1 MTNSLAYPS
10 RTARLTA
17 RSATD
22 APLILTVP
30 GLGSSGPTHWQSAWE
45 SSLDLDVARVD
56 LGSWDDPH
64 RNTWVNK
71 LNLAIRR
78 ADRPVVLVAHS
89 LGCLAVAWW
98 VEYEALVE
106 EHNVVGALLVAPPE
120 ADAEF
125 AGREPDLR
133 LARFAPTPRSVFP
146 FPSIVVASRDDP
158 WIGFG
163 RARSLA
169 EAWGSRFADAGQTGH
184 INADSGL
191 GDWAFGRLLLDQVI
205 ARAGRLPVVAPP
217 PLATPRPR
225 GLFAA

>member
-1 MTNSLAYPS
+1 MTNTFVYPS
-10 RTARLTA
+10 RTNRPMTW
-17 RSATD
+17 SAAD
-22 APLILTVP
+22 APLVLTVP
-30 GLGSSGPTHWQSAWE
+30 GLGSSGPAHWQSAWE
-45 SSLDLDVARVD
+45 SSLDLDVARVE

-125 AGREPDLR
+125 AGREPDPR

-158 WIGFG
+158 WNGFG

-169 EAWGSRFADAGQTGH
+169 EAWGSRFADAGPSGH
-184 INADSGL
+184 INAESAL

-205 ARAGRLPVVAPP
+205 ALAGRTSVVASPP
-217 PLATPRPR
+217 QPAPRHL
-225 GLFAA
+225 GLVAA

>member
-1 MTNSLAYPS
+1 MTHTLAYTHRNTGRTTN
-10 RTARLTA
+10 RTAA
-17 RSATD
+17 D
-22 APLILTVP
+22 APLMLTVP
-30 GLGSSGPTHWQSAWE
+30 GLGSSGPAHWQTAWE
-45 SSLDLDVARVD
+45 SSLDLDVARVE

-98 VEYEALVE
+98 VEYEALQE
-106 EHNVVGALLVAPPE
+106 PHNVVGALLVAPPE
-120 ADAEF
+120 VEED
-125 AGREPDLR
+125 EPDPR
-133 LARFAPTPRSVFP
+133 LTRFAPAPRCVFP

-169 EAWGSRFADAGQTGH
+169 EAWGSRFADAGPSGH
-184 INADSGL
+184 LNANSGM
-191 GDWAFGRLLLDQVI
+191 GDWAFGRLLLHQVV
-205 ARAGRLPVVAPP
+205 ARAGRTTVTSPP
-217 PLATPRPR
+217 PQSAPRPR
-225 GLFAA
+225 GLVGA

>member
-1 MTNSLAYPS
+1 MTNSLAHP
-10 RTARLTA
+10 T
-17 RSATD
+17 RSTLRPGD
-22 APLILTVP
+22 APLILTIP
-30 GLGSSGPTHWQSAWE
+30 GLGNSGPAHWQTDWE
-45 SSLDLDVARVD
+45 TSLDLDVARVE

-120 ADAEF
+120 VDE
-125 AGREPDLR
+125 GEPDPR
-133 LARFAPTPRSVFP
+133 LTRFSPAPRCVFP

-169 EAWGSRFADAGQTGH
+169 EAWGSRFADAGPSGH
-184 INADSGL
+184 INADSHL
-191 GDWAFGRLLLDQVI
+191 CDWEFGRLLLDQVI
-205 ARAGRLPVVAPP
+205 ALAQRPSAVTAPP
-217 PLATPRPR
+217 QPAPRPQ
-225 GLFAA
+225 GLVAA